1 LAKGWDAQG
10 QPQIEPKESFRF
22 PRDLNEKNIL
32 DKAINHI
39 ILWLYGETMNKA
51 PLSDQMI
58 EEAGRIFS
66 ALSDPSRLKLLR
78 LLMASPEPMSQG
90 VLAEAAGLSQ
100 ANTSKHL
107 VCLLQAGLVV
117 RAREGNLV
125 YFRLAGPL
133 VTDACRL
140 VKEHVTIRMNTA
152 YKTLG

>member
-1 LAKGWDAQG
+1 
-10 QPQIEPKESFRF
+10 
-22 PRDLNEKNIL
+22 
-32 DKAINHI
+32 
-39 ILWLYGETMNKA
+39 LYGEAMNKS

-78 LLMASPEPMSQG
+78 LLMASPEPLSQG

-107 VCLLQAGLVV
+107 VCLLQTGLV
-117 RAREGNLV
+117 ARERDGNLA

-133 VTDACRL
+133 VPDACSL
-140 VKEHVTIRMNTA
+140 IKEHVVTRMQSA
-152 YKTLG
+152 YKSLR